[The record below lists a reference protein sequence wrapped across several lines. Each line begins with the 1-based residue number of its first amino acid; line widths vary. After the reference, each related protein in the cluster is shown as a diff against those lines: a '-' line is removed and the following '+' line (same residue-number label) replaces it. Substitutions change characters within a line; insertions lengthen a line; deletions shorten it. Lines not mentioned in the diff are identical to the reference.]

1 MTADNRPTA
10 ARATARPGRAGRAGR
25 SGRRNHA
32 PGGTTLSAAPGGRM
46 SPGDLVL
53 TPMGARFR
61 GRRFPVAIGRGGTTG
76 DKREGDGAT
85 PRGLLRITG
94 MLYRPDRLARPA
106 PWAAP
111 IGPGDR
117 WSDDPRD
124 PAYNTAVR
132 APHPFSHE
140 RLARPDPLYDVV
152 LTTDWNAA
160 PAVPG
165 RGSAIFL
172 HVWRG
177 PRVPTAGCLAF
188 RRDHLLWMLPR
199 LRPGTRVVV
208 R

>member
-1 MTADNRPTA
+1 
-10 ARATARPGRAGRAGR
+10 
-25 SGRRNHA
+25 
-32 PGGTTLSAAPGGRM
+32 M
-46 SPGDLVL
+46 SPDDLVL
-53 TPMGARFR
+53 TPTGVRFL
-61 GRRFPVAIGRGGTTG
+61 GRRFPVAIGQGGVTD

-85 PRGLLRITG
+85 PRGVLRITR
-94 MLYRPDRLARPA
+94 MLYRADRLARPV
-106 PWAAP
+106 PWAVP
-111 IGPGDR
+111 IGPCDL

-124 PAYNTAVR
+124 RAYNTAVR

-140 RLARPDPLYDVV
+140 RLGRPDPLYDVV

-172 HVWRG
+172 HTWRR
-177 PRVPTAGCLAF
+177 PRFPTAGCLAF

-199 LRPGTRVVV
+199 LRPGTRVLV